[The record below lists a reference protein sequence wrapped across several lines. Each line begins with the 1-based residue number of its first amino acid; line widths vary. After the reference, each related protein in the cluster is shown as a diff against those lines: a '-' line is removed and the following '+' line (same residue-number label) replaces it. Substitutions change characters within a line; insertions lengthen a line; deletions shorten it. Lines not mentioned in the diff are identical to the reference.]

1 MEEKRKIRASTILVW
16 VFAILFIA
24 SVGYIIWLKLPE
36 GEDGSGKKLDKS
48 SVLSVL
54 ESVIDDFSGES
65 RSNSISTQS
74 AVVEADS
81 VNFDSFFNFE
91 KDLYIDVTED
101 IKNQIQDNIP
111 NSSSIVSQYYSF
123 IMKPFVLGAFDYE
136 SRDFNI
142 GEIFPIYRT
151 LFSDELQSE
160 PTAFG
165 YCETTEN
172 TILMN
177 FYDMGIITQ
186 NVAASGV
193 SLLITL
199 DDDDEGYVLEFMVE
213 TENGSSTFGD
223 LTYWR
228 TVKNNNLF
236 LENMTHDTFAEIQI
250 LQYRPESDSSH
261 FNGILDAN
269 FAQGKIF
276 GIREGSSWNYTTN
289 LSYLS
294 EMGESQFELLKNKY
308 FVETQAYTL
317 LERNSEFFA
326 NEING

>member
-1 MEEKRKIRASTILVW
+1 M
-16 VFAILFIA
+16 
-24 SVGYIIWLKLPE
+24 
-36 GEDGSGKKLDKS
+36 
-48 SVLSVL
+48 
-54 ESVIDDFSGES
+54 
-65 RSNSISTQS
+65 
-74 AVVEADS
+74 
-81 VNFDSFFNFE
+81 
-91 KDLYIDVTED
+91 
-101 IKNQIQDNIP
+101 
-111 NSSSIVSQYYSF
+111 
-123 IMKPFVLGAFDYE
+123 
-136 SRDFNI
+136 
-142 GEIFPIYRT
+142 
-151 LFSDELQSE
+151 FSDELQSE